1 MQLFTINQCWS
12 SIMFIHYGY
21 IGVHA
26 DDTPPHD
33 DGKMARYGFL
43 AQVFYTPILSMVKT
57 SVLAC
62 LRSLGGQQRTG
73 VRRAIH
79 TLIVLNACQMIAVL
93 GVTIFQCTPVS
104 LGWSETFQTRR
115 TLATCINPGIF
126 MLSVASWNIFT
137 DFLVLMLPY
146 RIFFVLRINKR
157 MRNALVGVFMLGLVV
172 TVFSAVRFYYV
183 YRVFFDSPADPTYS
197 LGYVLSAVE
206 SNLAIVAASVPALWP
221 LARRWFPSMDDR
233 LGINDRY
240 QPDIE
245 VQSFAGGA
253 ELAAGVDSPL
263 KVKVTWTRAV
273 RVESTPNTMMCL
285 DSPVQGVT
293 PRGSVVGCGQD
304 EMQLPSWPSKAA
316 EGCGQDG
323 THLPSCPA
331 PSKIL
336 LGEHMKRERAEL
348 LRQLRRSAST

>member
-26 DDTPPHD
+26 DATPPHD
-33 DGKMARYGFL
+33 ESKVARYSFL

-62 LRSLGGQQRTG
+62 LRRLGGQQRTG

-104 LGWSETFQTRR
+104 LGWSETLQARR
-115 TLATCINPGIF
+115 TLATCINLGIF

-137 DFLVLMLPY
+137 DVLVLMLPY
-146 RIFFVLRINKR
+146 RIFFVLQINKR
-157 MRNALVGVFMLGLVV
+157 MRNALIGVFMLGLVV
-172 TVFSAVRFYYV
+172 TVLSAVRFYYV
-183 YRVFFDSPADPTYS
+183 CRAFFDNPADPTYS

-206 SNLAIVAASVPALWP
+206 SNLAIVAASIPALWP
-221 LARRWFPSMDDR
+221 LARRWFPSMDDK
-233 LGINDRY
+233 LGMNDRY

-245 VQSFAGGA
+245 VQSFGGA
-253 ELAAGVDSPL
+253 ADLAAGVGSPL

-273 RVESTPNTMMCL
+273 RAKSTPEQY
-285 DSPVQGVT
+285 DVP
-293 PRGSVVGCGQD
+293 
-304 EMQLPSWPSKAA
+304 
-316 EGCGQDG
+316 
-323 THLPSCPA
+323 
-331 PSKIL
+331 
-336 LGEHMKRERAEL
+336 
-348 LRQLRRSAST
+348 